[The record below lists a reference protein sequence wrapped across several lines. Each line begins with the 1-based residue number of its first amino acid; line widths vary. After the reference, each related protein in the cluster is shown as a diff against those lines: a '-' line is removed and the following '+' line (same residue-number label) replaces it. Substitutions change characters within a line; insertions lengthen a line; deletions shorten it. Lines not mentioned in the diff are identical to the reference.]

1 MRERALAVVLIAAM
15 GAIVAC
21 GTTGS
26 AGSAAIRIGA
36 IFPLSAGTEPL
47 AGEELLGVTIA
58 EQLVNQDGGIDGRLL
73 SLDVRDVN
81 SVAAAQSAADSLRRD
96 GVPAVLGA
104 YSSELSIPASGDVA
118 RDGMLYWESGAVA
131 DQVTGQGLPLVFRI
145 GANGSDLRGKSGR
158 FVAEQIAPRLHRSA
172 ASLRVFLVTAGDAY
186 GHSVA
191 DGARAA
197 LNAAGVPVV
206 DEAVYNPY
214 APVWQ
219 PVLQAIAAT
228 RPDILILSSHI
239 PDGIAFRRAFLAAGL
254 HVDAFLGSSMAQCM
268 DDFGDALGPQ
278 AVGVFAS
285 DRPQANFNPG
295 ALDPSARRLYERFA
309 AAWRAQHGG
318 DPTEE
323 GIAGFTA
330 AWVLFHDVMPAAVS
344 LTPTALAAAARALDL
359 PAGSLTNGAG
369 VLFGSSARLLG
380 QNLRAAAVI
389 WQWQAVRRSV
399 VVWPAT
405 YATGKVIMVPLPA

>member
-1 MRERALAVVLIAAM
+1 MRERVLAVVLVAAMCAIAAC
-15 GAIVAC
+15 GA
-21 GTTGS
+21 GP
-26 AGSAAIRIGA
+26 AAIPQIRIGA

-58 EQLVNQDGGIDGRLL
+58 EQLINQDGGIAGRQLT
-73 SLDVRDVN
+73 LDVRDVN
-81 SVAAAQSAADSLRRD
+81 SVAAAQAAADSLRRD

-131 DQVTGQGLPLVFRI
+131 DQVTGQGLPLVFRV
-145 GANGSDLRGKSGR
+145 GADGSDLGGNSGR
-158 FVAEQIAPRLHRSA
+158 FIVNQIAPRLLRPA
-172 ASLRVFLVTAGDAY
+172 PSLRVFLVTADDAY

-191 DGARAA
+191 DGARST
-197 LNAAGVPVV
+197 LTAAGVPIV
-206 DEAVYNPY
+206 DEALYNPY

-219 PVLQAIAAT
+219 PVLQAISAT
-228 RPDILILSSHI
+228 HPDILILSSHI
-239 PDGIAFRRAFLAAGL
+239 PDGIAFRRAFLAARL

-268 DDFGDALGPQ
+268 DDFGNALGAD

-285 DRPQANFNPG
+285 DRPQADFNPE
-295 ALDPSARRLYERFA
+295 ALDPQGRSLYERLA
-309 AAWRAQHGG
+309 AAWRLQHGG
-318 DPTEE
+318 APTEE
-323 GIAGFTA
+323 GIAGFSA
-330 AWVLFHDVMPAAVS
+330 AWVLFHDVMPKAAA
-344 LTPTALAAAARALDL
+344 LTPTALAAAARALDV
-359 PAGSLTNGAG
+359 PAGSLPNGAG
-369 VLFGSSARLLG
+369 VLFASSPSLLG

-405 YATGKVIMVPLPA
+405 YATGKIIMVPLPA

>member
-1 MRERALAVVLIAAM
+1 MRERALAVLLVAALSPV
-15 GAIVAC
+15 AAC
-21 GTTGS
+21 GANP
-26 AGSAAIRIGA
+26 AGIPQIRVGA

-58 EQLVNQDGGIDGRLL
+58 EQLVNKDGGIDGRQL

-81 SVAAAQSAADSLRRD
+81 SVAAAQAAAGSLRRD

-131 DQVTGQGLPLVFRI
+131 DQVTGQGLPLVFRV
-145 GANGSDLRGKSGR
+145 GADGSDLGGNTGR
-158 FVAEQIAPRLHRSA
+158 FVVGQIAPRLQRPA
-172 ASLRVFLVTAGDAY
+172 PSLRVFLVTADDAY

-191 DGARAA
+191 AGAHAA
-197 LNAAGVPVV
+197 LTAAGVPLVE
-206 DEAVYNPY
+206 EALYNPY
-214 APVWQ
+214 APVWH
-219 PVLQAIAAT
+219 PVLQAITADH
-228 RPDILILSSHI
+228 PDVLILSSHI
-239 PDGIAFRRAFLAAGL
+239 PDGIAFRRTFLAAKL

-268 DDFGDALGPQ
+268 DDFGDALGPE

-295 ALDPSARRLYERFA
+295 ALDPQGRALYERFA

-318 DPTEE
+318 YPTEE
-323 GIAGFTA
+323 GIAGFSA
-330 AWVLFHDVMPAAVS
+330 AWVLFHDVMPNAAA
-344 LTPTALAAAARALDL
+344 LTPNALAAAARALDL
-359 PAGSLTNGAG
+359 PAGSLPNGAG
-369 VLFGSSARLLG
+369 VLFASSPSLLG

-405 YATGKVIMVPLPA
+405 YATGKIIMVPLPA

>member
-1 MRERALAVVLIAAM
+1 MRERALAVLLVAALSPIASC
-15 GAIVAC
+15 GA
-21 GTTGS
+21 TP
-26 AGSAAIRIGA
+26 AGIPQIRIGA

-47 AGEELLGVTIA
+47 AGEELLGVSIA
-58 EQLVNQDGGIDGRLL
+58 EQLVNADGGIDGLQL

-81 SVAAAQSAADSLRRD
+81 SVAAAQAAADSLRRD

-131 DQVTGQGLPLVFRI
+131 DQVTGQGLPLVFRV
-145 GANGSDLRGKSGR
+145 GADGSDLGGNSGR
-158 FVAEQIAPRLHRSA
+158 FVVDQIAPRLHRPA
-172 ASLRVFLVTAGDAY
+172 PSLRVFLVTADDAY

-197 LNAAGVPVV
+197 LTAAGVPLVK
-206 DEAVYNPY
+206 EALYNPY
-214 APVWQ
+214 APVWP
-219 PVLQAIAAT
+219 PVLQAITAAH
-228 RPDILILSSHI
+228 PDILILSSHI
-239 PDGIAFRRAFLAAGL
+239 PDGIAFRRAFLAAKL

-268 DDFGDALGPQ
+268 DDFGNALGQ
-278 AVGVFAS
+278 EAVGVFAS

-295 ALDPSARRLYERFA
+295 ALDPQGRALYERFA
-309 AAWRAQHGG
+309 AAWRVQHGG

-323 GIAGFTA
+323 GIAGFSA
-330 AWVLFHDVMPAAVS
+330 AWVLFHDVMPNAVA
-344 LTPTALAAAARALDL
+344 LTPTALAVAARALDV
-359 PAGSLTNGAG
+359 PAGSLPNGAG
-369 VLFGSSARLLG
+369 VLFASSPSLLG

-405 YATGKVIMVPLPA
+405 YATGKIIMVPLPA